1 MDNSPSENAILC
13 QCILQLFEIPGQDKL
28 IVKTTKRTV
37 RKKQQEQKPQFELIP
52 LELLQWWLYSLQFVE
67 KAPQKLSKRQQ
78 KQINDFKQNFEAL
91 RRKYGQNS
99 SMIKKKKSKRS
110 TPLSKNH
117 SSQKKGKGEYDDADT
132 QCDPKLNLM
141 STLAK
146 VKAHMDL
153 YEQDQ
158 KVYLFKVVLMEDL
171 TARSTKKKTRTSAK
185 NRNSETSTKTADSAD
200 KSKVDDQK

>member
-1 MDNSPSENAILC
+1 
-13 QCILQLFEIPGQDKL
+13 
-28 IVKTTKRTV
+28 
-37 RKKQQEQKPQFELIP
+37 
-52 LELLQWWLYSLQFVE
+52 
-67 KAPQKLSKRQQ
+67 
-78 KQINDFKQNFEAL
+78 
-91 RRKYGQNS
+91 
-99 SMIKKKKSKRS
+99 MIKKKKSKRS

-117 SSQKKGKGEYDDADT
+117 SSQKKGKGVYDDADT

-158 KVYLFKVVLMEDL
+158 KVYLFKVVLMEDF

-200 KSKVDDQK
+200 KSKVDD